1 MNIKRYNTQKRMS
14 HAVIHN
20 NVAYLCGQIP
30 KDETKGMAEQTKTTL
45 EKVDQLLA
53 DIGSH
58 KSKILSATVYIKD
71 MNQFKEMNEMWDNW
85 VEEGNTPA
93 RACVEANMARES
105 LLVEVSVIAAI

>member
-1 MNIKRYNTQKRMS
+1 MDIKRHNTKKRMS

-20 NVAYLCGQIP
+20 DVAYLCGQVP
-30 KDETKGMAEQTKTTL
+30 KDETQDMAEQTRTTL

-71 MNQFKEMNEMWDNW
+71 MDQFKEMNEIWDSW
-85 VEEGNTPA
+85 VEEGSAPA
-93 RACVEANMARES
+93 RACVEAKMARES
-105 LLVEVSVIAAI
+105 LLVEVSVIAAV

>member
-1 MNIKRYNTQKRMS
+1 MGIKRHNTKKRMS

-20 NVAYLCGQIP
+20 DVVYLCGQVP
-30 KDETKGMAEQTKTTL
+30 KDETQGMAEQTRTTL

-71 MNQFKEMNEMWDNW
+71 MDQFKEMNEIWDNW
-85 VEEGNTPA
+85 
-93 RACVEANMARES
+93 VEANMARES
-105 LLVEVSVIAAI
+105 VLVEVSVIAAV

>member
-1 MNIKRYNTQKRMS
+1 MNIERHNTKKRMS

-20 NVAYLCGQIP
+20 NVAYLCGQVP
-30 KDETKGMAEQTKTTL
+30 KDETKGMADQTKTTL

-71 MNQFKEMNEMWDNW
+71 MNQFKEMNEVWDRW
-85 VEEGNTPA
+85 VEEGTAPA

-105 LLVEVSVIAAI
+105 LLVEVSVIAAV